1 MQSKDELF
9 IYIFAKFSRSPFKTS
24 SHKQISFKSTLL
36 GGEMVPT
43 CFSSSPFTVF
53 VFLISDES
61 QNQTNLPDKVPE
73 RSRVHFLPKK

>member
-1 MQSKDELF
+1 MSCLF
-9 IYIFAKFSRSPFKTS
+9 TSLLNSPGRLLKPHLINRFPFKS
-24 SHKQISFKSTLL
+24 ILL

-61 QNQTNLPDKVPE
+61 QNQASFPDIVPE
-73 RSRVHFLPKK
+73 KNSVHFLPAK